1 MLLIGCESEKVPQED
16 SFLVKTTM
24 TEDMQKIK
32 NAFVEN
38 FKENTRISSEK
49 RLKILKIT
57 FELYGKNNKQLDKE
71 VEKIVKAWDD
81 DYKTRN
87 INEKLEAALKGLK
100 LDYNQVLPLTREIEK
115 AEAEMVA
122 EDRKLFAP
130 YKARAK
136 EILEDIKAKEDTL
149 KNLWDD
155 SDGISDLHRGSIKR
169 SLRGE
174 YQNGYVNN
182 YGYNSFMSYESISSY
197 LLCHID
203 GGALKDSF
211 LKKLPS
217 PLEEDDYQFTGI
229 ELWVARLA
237 PTTHDDGFLIF
248 DILKNTVKNPTI
260 ERKKLEHIVGEAR
273 LYLERLAEC
282 IAGIQ
287 LDIADDIERDHQRL
301 KEHSRRRL
309 RHFDQHGRYLL
320 VELAEKYPKF
330 EDFKKQ
336 IDALS
341 TRLAYRTYCKVNAAR
356 SLYDEWCRR
365 YLSQMDDFFKNSRI
379 LAERLY
385 NICKDEKVNG
395 DNSYRHEQNMNHI
408 AVIREITSMGKN
420 NVILPKRQENSLQ
433 KIKEAYSVTLNT
445 LMLSRASEP
454 YANATLSTTFD
465 AEVNAYA
472 AKEMTGDMQ
481 KIKDAFVA
489 YVREVDRFSSE
500 KMLKKMNVI
509 CELYGKNNKQLH
521 EKMNKIDRLYDYG
534 KINDIKKK
542 VLDPA
547 LKGLR
552 LNYNQIPL
560 LVREIENV
568 ETDYAKLLAP
578 YRAKAKEILKDIQA
592 KEDAPDKSKD
602 EIYWGSIER
611 DLKYHV
617 ASNKDDYKHV
627 SYMLLSYVDDGT
639 LKDSFL
645 EKFTS
650 LFKEKEAQFLHSM
663 LGPVGNQYLFRDAE
677 SSLNGINRDSDGFIT
692 FDALRNDDGVLV
704 FDTLKNAV
712 QNTAIAKKELE
723 RAVEQARSYLELSA
737 ECIAR
742 IQSDVADDI
751 DHYNKFV
758 RQYNEEKMCFFDNS
772 YTRELLV
779 ELVEKYPK
787 FEDFEKQIDVLC
799 ARLAYRTYCDIS
811 AARFLYA
818 EWRRNYLSQMDEL
831 FKNARILAERLYNIC
846 KNETTH
852 EYRSNLDNIAVIKE
866 IASMGPRL
874 LSTPNAP
881 LSQQKIKEAYKNG
894 FMKTREF
901 YLRHMAGKL

>member
-1 MLLIGCESEKVPQED
+1 MKIILCCILCLLLIGCESEKASQED
-16 SFLVKTTM
+16 SFLVEIVM

-32 NAFVEN
+32 DAFISD
-38 FKENTRISSEK
+38 FKEEMRISSEK

-57 FELYGKNNKQLDKE
+57 FDLYGKNNKQLDKE

-87 INEKLEAALKGLK
+87 NINEKLEAALKGLK
-100 LDYNQVLPLTREIEK
+100 LDYNQVLPLTREIAK
-115 AEAEMVA
+115 AEAEIVA

-130 YKARAK
+130 YKARAQ
-136 EILEDIKAKEDTL
+136 EILKDIEGKHDAQ
-149 KNLWDD
+149 KNRYLDY
-155 SDGISDLHRGSIKR
+155 RYSIMS
-169 SLRGE
+169 SLREGE
-174 YQNGYVNN
+174 YNGSGNN
-182 YGYNSFMSYESISSY
+182 YGYNSFMSYEFISNH
-197 LLCHID
+197 LFCRID
-203 GGALKDSF
+203 DGTLEDSF
-211 LKKLPS
+211 LKKSIS
-217 PLEEDDYQFTGI
+217 PLKEEDENKF
-229 ELWVARLA
+229 LHSCRSMHA
-237 PTTHDDGFLIF
+237 PKNDDEGVLIF
-248 DILKNTVKNPTI
+248 DAIRNAVKSTTI
-260 ERKKLEHIVGEAR
+260 ERKKLEQLVELAR
-273 LYLERLAEC
+273 DYIEGLAGC
-282 IAGIQ
+282 IPDIQ
-287 LDIADDIERDHQRL
+287 GDIADDIERYR
-301 KEHSRRRL
+301 KCMEEHGRKRL
-309 RHFDQHGRYLL
+309 RLFGAYLL
-320 VELAEKYPKF
+320 VELAEKYPNL
-330 EDFKKQ
+330 EDFNKQ

-356 SLYDEWCRR
+356 SLYDEWCRC
-365 YLSQMDDFFKNSRI
+365 YLSQMDEFFKNSRI
-379 LAERLY
+379 LAERLHT
-385 NICKDEKVNG
+385 ICKDEKVND
-395 DNSYRHEQNMNHI
+395 DNSYGHEQNMNHI
-408 AVIREITSMGKN
+408 ALIREITSMGKKK
-420 NVILPKRQENSLQ
+420 VILPKRQENSLQ
-433 KIKEAYSVTLNT
+433 KIKEAYGVMLSQ

-454 YANATLSTTFD
+454 YANATLNATFD

-472 AKEMTGDMQ
+472 ATEMTGDMQ

-500 KMLKKMNVI
+500 KMLKKAKAI
-509 CELYGKNNKQLH
+509 CDLYGKNNKQLH
-521 EKMNKIDRLYDYG
+521 EKIIDHCEEIYG
-534 KINDIKKK
+534 RRRKK
-542 VLDPA
+542 LETA

-560 LVREIENV
+560 LVQEIEKA
-568 ETDYAKLLAP
+568 EIDYAKLFAP
-578 YRAKAKEILKDIQA
+578 YKAKAKEIPKDIQA
-592 KEDAPDKSKD
+592 KNDANDK
-602 EIYWGSIER
+602 EIDWWVEREIRNVVNDKIE
-611 DLKYHV
+611 
-617 ASNKDDYKHV
+617 YKCCP
-627 SYMLLSYVDDGT
+627 SSMLFSYVDDGT

-650 LFKEKEAQFLHSM
+650 PLKKEYERRFLYSSWGPEWGKDGVFVHSKSE
-663 LGPVGNQYLFRDAE
+663 F
-677 SSLNGINRDSDGFIT
+677 NGISKDTDGNII

-751 DHYNKFV
+751 DRYNKFV

-799 ARLAYRTYCDIS
+799 TRLAYRTYCDIS